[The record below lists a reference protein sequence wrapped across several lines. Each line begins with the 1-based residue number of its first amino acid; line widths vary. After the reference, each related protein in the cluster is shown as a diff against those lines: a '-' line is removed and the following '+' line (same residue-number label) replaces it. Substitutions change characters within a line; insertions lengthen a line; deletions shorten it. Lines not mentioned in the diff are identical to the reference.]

1 MTIDSRPINACTE
14 PMPWPMPMLDAALT
28 VLVGSRVFFTLDW
41 FKGYWQLALHE
52 DSQMYYSFMTPFGVY
67 TPTRVLMGQTDAVAF
82 SWLDDMLGYAEITD
96 DLFDLLEQVLTIC
109 SKFGLKLNPR
119 KCDFFLARLNGAAS
133 LCALAPPITA
143 ADLQQ
148 FVCAT
153 NWMRA
158 SIPCYTELV
167 APLRQLLDQAT
178 KKIGSAKKIKL
189 ARVQL
194 STVGWDNSHM
204 ACFNRLKDAL
214 LAMASGAPSQHKSPT
229 TTSLPLE
236 DQRHQPLAFLSGAF
250 TGTSERWPI
259 VEKEAFAVVESC
271 KRLDYILI
279 RPAGFR
285 LFTDHK
291 NLKYIFNPAGQ
302 SPNMAR
308 YQAHKLERWAL
319 KTTSGVTCSADGVL
333 RHKHLLQQP
342 PSDNCWL
349 WCRRCNKP
357 TLTGRRRRRLSRP
370 NDQQSKG
377 GENPPPDVTW
387 NEDKNLHLDKEGRI
401 WIPPT
406 ATDLQQRICIIGHQ
420 GAAGHRRIEA
430 TTKAV
435 SDVFTWATLDADVK
449 AFVQTCIHCLSVDG
463 AIVPRPLGSA
473 LHAEKPQELIHFDWL
488 SMPTATNGWQKILV
502 IKDDMSGFV
511 RLWPSETSDATATA
525 NGFLDWFTTFGY
537 VHIWVSDSG
546 SHFKNEVIDKLR
558 KAAGAHHHFT
568 TAYCPWANGTVE
580 VVNPPFYRLAPGPGP
595 RPWRPLNHMP
605 SDRLNGVAP
614 VTAFTGLPATT
625 PLSAFVNPITK
636 EVTDIDWL
644 DEARLKHMAELH
656 EAMNQLH
663 RDLASTSAKKRR
675 QARERQAKKKAVQ
688 LQKFSVGD
696 FVLVGHV
703 TRHAN
708 KLTLHWRGP
717 SKIVRVVTD
726 YVMETQELVP
736 PYDLSLHHAYRL
748 KMYCEGG
755 RDVSEDLADHIAFGN
770 EGFHQALVYWLGLDE
785 DEASWEPV
793 QSLYEDIPVIFRRWV
808 NQSQDEEVKKMA
820 EALEKSLGHSL

>member
-82 SWLDDMLGYAEITD
+82 CQSAVDFTFADLLFKGLLAWLDDMLGYAEITD

-214 LAMASGAPSQHKSPT
+214 LAMV
-229 TTSLPLE
+229 
-236 DQRHQPLAFLSGAF
+236 PLAHPRADMMVCLYTDASEGFWGAIA
-250 TGTSERWPI
+250 TQVPYDDLTAAG
-259 VEKEAFAVVESC
+259 
-271 KRLDYILI
+271 
-279 RPAGFR
+279 RPATSTSGVPQWSLYWNKRALANCREGSLRPGFR

-319 KTTSGVTCSADGVL
+319 VL
-333 RHKHLLQQP
+333 SSFPYTIECLPGEDNVWGDLLSRWGASTQAPAPTAAVRQLLAVVSPLQQA
-342 PSDNCWL
+342 DFDW
-349 WCRRCNKP
+349 P
-357 TLTGRRRRRLSRP
+357 TTATI
-370 NDQQSKG
+370 
-377 GENPPPDVTW
+377 NPPPDVTW

-770 EGFHQALVYWLGLDE
+770 EGFHVARLGSVRVE
-785 DEASWEPV
+785 NGE
-793 QSLYEDIPVIFRRWV
+793 
-808 NQSQDEEVKKMA
+808 
-820 EALEKSLGHSL
+820 

>member
-1 MTIDSRPINACTE
+1 MERLGFSEDDFLSHAYAKQEVWDVSDVGKPSDFARINRLTQAAIPDECGDNGLSCATPDIQVPPPEVSCRGSGDRRQAPRIRATRTIACLPGATPQDFDDTVDVFRLEIGHDKPIAVEPLRVRIEPGAVPVKCGLRRYPPAYVEFLKQHARELEAAGLVYRNNRATLASAPRILPKKDPNDLRMTIDSRPINAWTE
-14 PMPWPMPMLDAALT
+14 PMPWPMPNLDATLT
-28 VLVGSRVFFTLDW
+28 VLVGSHVYFTLDW

-82 SWLDDMLGYAEITD
+82 SQSAVDFMFADVLFKGLLAWLDDMLGYAETTD
-96 DLFDLLEQVLTIC
+96 DLFYLVEQVLTIC
-109 SKFGLKLNPR
+109 SKFGLKLYPR
-119 KCDFFLARLNGAAS
+119 KCDFFLRMAKWCGKLISADGVEYSPSRIQG

-158 SIPCYTELV
+158 STPCYTELV

-178 KKIGSAKKIKL
+178 KKNGRAKKIKL

-194 STVGWDNSHM
+194 STVGWDNSHR

-214 LAMASGAPSQHKSPT
+214 LAMVPLVHPRADMMVCLYTDASEGFWGAIATQVPYDD
-229 TTSLPLE
+229 L
-236 DQRHQPLAFLSGAF
+236 GAF
-250 TGTSERWPI
+250 TGASERWPI

-291 NLKYIFNPAGQ
+291 NIHYIFNPAGQ

-319 KTTSGVTCSADGVL
+319 VL
-333 RHKHLLQQP
+333 SSFPHTIECLPGEDNVWGDLLSRWGASIQAPAPTAAVRQLLAVVSPLQQA
-342 PSDNCWL
+342 DFDW
-349 WCRRCNKP
+349 P
-357 TLTGRRRRRLSRP
+357 TTATIVKTQRSAIE
-370 NDQQSKG
+370 G

-387 NEDKNLHLDKEGRI
+387 NEDKNPHLDKEDRI

-449 AFVQTCIHCLSVDG
+449 AFVQACIHCLSVDG

-502 IKDDMSGFV
+502 IKDDMS
-511 RLWPSETSDATATA
+511 
-525 NGFLDWFTTFGY
+525 
-537 VHIWVSDSG
+537 
-546 SHFKNEVIDKLR
+546 
-558 KAAGAHHHFT
+558 
-568 TAYCPWANGTVE
+568 
-580 VVNPPFYRLAPGPGP
+580 
-595 RPWRPLNHMP
+595 
-605 SDRLNGVAP
+605 
-614 VTAFTGLPATT
+614 
-625 PLSAFVNPITK
+625 
-636 EVTDIDWL
+636 
-644 DEARLKHMAELH
+644 
-656 EAMNQLH
+656 
-663 RDLASTSAKKRR
+663 
-675 QARERQAKKKAVQ
+675 
-688 LQKFSVGD
+688 
-696 FVLVGHV
+696 
-703 TRHAN
+703 
-708 KLTLHWRGP
+708 
-717 SKIVRVVTD
+717 
-726 YVMETQELVP
+726 
-736 PYDLSLHHAYRL
+736 
-748 KMYCEGG
+748 
-755 RDVSEDLADHIAFGN
+755 
-770 EGFHQALVYWLGLDE
+770 
-785 DEASWEPV
+785 
-793 QSLYEDIPVIFRRWV
+793 
-808 NQSQDEEVKKMA
+808 
-820 EALEKSLGHSL
+820 

>member
-1 MTIDSRPINACTE
+1 
-14 PMPWPMPMLDAALT
+14 
-28 VLVGSRVFFTLDW
+28 
-41 FKGYWQLALHE
+41 
-52 DSQMYYSFMTPFGVY
+52 
-67 TPTRVLMGQTDAVAF
+67 
-82 SWLDDMLGYAEITD
+82 
-96 DLFDLLEQVLTIC
+96 
-109 SKFGLKLNPR
+109 
-119 KCDFFLARLNGAAS
+119 
-133 LCALAPPITA
+133 
-143 ADLQQ
+143 
-148 FVCAT
+148 
-153 NWMRA
+153 
-158 SIPCYTELV
+158 
-167 APLRQLLDQAT
+167 
-178 KKIGSAKKIKL
+178 SAI
-189 ARVQL
+189 
-194 STVGWDNSHM
+194 
-204 ACFNRLKDAL
+204 
-214 LAMASGAPSQHKSPT
+214 
-229 TTSLPLE
+229 E
-236 DQRHQPLAFLSGAF
+236 
-250 TGTSERWPI
+250 
-259 VEKEAFAVVESC
+259 
-271 KRLDYILI
+271 
-279 RPAGFR
+279 
-285 LFTDHK
+285 
-291 NLKYIFNPAGQ
+291 
-302 SPNMAR
+302 
-308 YQAHKLERWAL
+308 
-319 KTTSGVTCSADGVL
+319 
-333 RHKHLLQQP
+333 
-342 PSDNCWL
+342 
-349 WCRRCNKP
+349 
-357 TLTGRRRRRLSRP
+357 
-370 NDQQSKG
+370 G

-387 NEDKNLHLDKEGRI
+387 NEDKNLHLDKEDRI

-449 AFVQTCIHCLSVDG
+449 AFVQACIHCLSVDG

-473 LHAEKPQELIHFDWL
+473 LHADKPQELIHFDWL

-502 IKDDMSGFV
+502 VKDDMSGFV

-525 NGFLDWFTTFGY
+525 NGLLDWFTTFGY
-537 VHIWVSDSG
+537 VHTWVSDSG

-568 TAYCPWANGTVE
+568 TAYCPCANGTVE
-580 VVNPPFYRLAPGPGP
+580 VVNRLILRAVKTLTSELKLRSTDWHLVLALVQGA
-595 RPWRPLNHMP
+595 LNHMP
-605 SDRLNGVAP
+605 RDRLNGVAP

-644 DEARLKHMAELH
+644 DDARLKHMVELH

-675 QARERQAKKKAVQ
+675 QARERAKKKAVQ

-736 PYDLSLHHAYRL
+736 PYDLSLHHACLL
-748 KMYCEGG
+748 KMYFEGG
-755 RDVSEDLADHIAFGN
+755 RDVTEDLADHIAFGN
-770 EGFHQALVYWLGLDE
+770 EGFHVARLGSMRVENGEYQALVYWLGLDE

-793 QSLYEDIPVIFRRWV
+793 QCLYEDIPVVFRRWV